1 MKTKKNDVKNDINET
16 SLKRSIKEPINRTN
30 SKLLLFKS
38 RARIKNK
45 IFIQDQKKAINT
57 KFSVNVYNL
66 INNNTKIKL
75 NYIIRQRISNESI
88 NKNEKRRP
96 LSLNVTKNNS
106 KQVINKTGLKNQSS
120 LELLEVSK
128 SLSEKRKSNSLN
140 IIPKSNYNIKLIK
153 KEDSSMEQKIISN
166 KNRVLN
172 FESKLFNR
180 YKRPFFRKIEN
191 LKNKGKNT
199 LINMSSN
206 SNLNVSYLF
215 AQDSKKDHPFPY
227 TFISIKSIQKLN
239 NQNPQYQ
246 TLINKNQKNAYVCYP
261 KSRSLNNSPHYRV
274 RRDLQ
279 EIDKKNNNDLIEY
292 RKILYSGLS
301 NKCNLSIRNRVRKY
315 NEEVRL
321 RNDLKNKNSNIDENN
336 NKKYYFYKY
345 NEYMDKI
352 EKEEINKFKNLQ
364 DKKNEI
370 NIKEL
375 FEDKSKLNYDELM
388 SQRREIKNH
397 INYLEKNKLLS
408 NEEFMKYQK
417 RLKLNNILK
426 NKDNININLYP
437 KIPNKIHKK
446 EKGDKSEES
455 SSSEMP
461 IIIDNYI
468 VKKTGVKKLR
478 RIKTAIF
485 GNVLIKKL
493 IDEDILFDNE
503 YSFEQNSVDLL
514 SDEVN
519 KIKQD
524 DYLINLSNFLRNE
537 KKNKQ
542 AKNMKLENI
551 KSGFKKTR
559 KKKVK
564 ISEKEIFDNL
574 RKNYFQR
581 REKMIKL
588 NRKNLIAK
596 KLLLQ
601 KIAEMEQF
609 KKRYKRYRSIFD
621 TFHNLNFKYSQKEM
635 NERKKEILEKYS
647 RINYEKNKY
656 SVRLKNRSGTSFFT
670 NSINTSNLQFILE
683 NNEMKND
690 DFSINDYLD
699 SDQAQKNLNEKEQGV
714 IKMYPNENNY
724 NIKEIEDIDNEIN
737 FEENEEDGN
746 DRFKKRELDKKERK
760 KQEDIKLNKMIK
772 EQKKKKVENEFFKQ
786 YEKIIKEYEE
796 KEQNKNKIVSKEMLE
811 EMGNNFNNL
820 LEENEAIIKS
830 STKQEDAELFIGF
843 REKMKSLRMY
853 SKQDL
858 NMYLYRNFD
867 VINNILSE
875 CKRDKQ
881 RENRIN
887 KFIKILKEDLDLICY
902 KRDYISKH
910 LRVLDFLPFPM
921 K

>member
-1 MKTKKNDVKNDINET
+1 
-16 SLKRSIKEPINRTN
+16 
-30 SKLLLFKS
+30 
-38 RARIKNK
+38 
-45 IFIQDQKKAINT
+45 
-57 KFSVNVYNL
+57 
-66 INNNTKIKL
+66 
-75 NYIIRQRISNESI
+75 
-88 NKNEKRRP
+88 
-96 LSLNVTKNNS
+96 
-106 KQVINKTGLKNQSS
+106 
-120 LELLEVSK
+120 
-128 SLSEKRKSNSLN
+128 
-140 IIPKSNYNIKLIK
+140 
-153 KEDSSMEQKIISN
+153 
-166 KNRVLN
+166 
-172 FESKLFNR
+172 
-180 YKRPFFRKIEN
+180 
-191 LKNKGKNT
+191 
-199 LINMSSN
+199 
-206 SNLNVSYLF
+206 
-215 AQDSKKDHPFPY
+215 
-227 TFISIKSIQKLN
+227 
-239 NQNPQYQ
+239 
-246 TLINKNQKNAYVCYP
+246 
-261 KSRSLNNSPHYRV
+261 
-274 RRDLQ
+274 
-279 EIDKKNNNDLIEY
+279 
-292 RKILYSGLS
+292 
-301 NKCNLSIRNRVRKY
+301 
-315 NEEVRL
+315 
-321 RNDLKNKNSNIDENN
+321 
-336 NKKYYFYKY
+336 
-345 NEYMDKI
+345 MDKI
-352 EKEEINKFKNLQ
+352 EKEELNKFKNLQ
-364 DKKNEI
+364 DKKNEV

-485 GNVLIKKL
+485 GNALIKKL

-656 SVRLKNRSGTSFFT
+656 SVRIKNRSGTSFFT
-670 NSINTSNLQFILE
+670 NSMNTSNLQFILE

-699 SDQAQKNLNEKEQGV
+699 SDQAQKNLNEREQGV
-714 IKMYPNENNY
+714 IKMYPNENDY

>member
-1 MKTKKNDVKNDINET
+1 M
-16 SLKRSIKEPINRTN
+16 
-30 SKLLLFKS
+30 
-38 RARIKNK
+38 
-45 IFIQDQKKAINT
+45 
-57 KFSVNVYNL
+57 
-66 INNNTKIKL
+66 
-75 NYIIRQRISNESI
+75 
-88 NKNEKRRP
+88 
-96 LSLNVTKNNS
+96 
-106 KQVINKTGLKNQSS
+106 
-120 LELLEVSK
+120 
-128 SLSEKRKSNSLN
+128 
-140 IIPKSNYNIKLIK
+140 
-153 KEDSSMEQKIISN
+153 
-166 KNRVLN
+166 
-172 FESKLFNR
+172 
-180 YKRPFFRKIEN
+180 
-191 LKNKGKNT
+191 
-199 LINMSSN
+199 
-206 SNLNVSYLF
+206 
-215 AQDSKKDHPFPY
+215 
-227 TFISIKSIQKLN
+227 
-239 NQNPQYQ
+239 
-246 TLINKNQKNAYVCYP
+246 
-261 KSRSLNNSPHYRV
+261 
-274 RRDLQ
+274 
-279 EIDKKNNNDLIEY
+279 
-292 RKILYSGLS
+292 
-301 NKCNLSIRNRVRKY
+301 
-315 NEEVRL
+315 RL

-345 NEYMDKI
+345 DEYMDKI
-352 EKEEINKFKNLQ
+352 EKEELNKFKNLQ
-364 DKKNEI
+364 DKKNEV

-485 GNVLIKKL
+485 GNALIKKL

-621 TFHNLNFKYSQKEM
+621 TFHNLNFKYSQKYM
-635 NERKKEILEKYS
+635 NERKK
-647 RINYEKNKY
+647 
-656 SVRLKNRSGTSFFT
+656 
-670 NSINTSNLQFILE
+670 
-683 NNEMKND
+683 
-690 DFSINDYLD
+690 
-699 SDQAQKNLNEKEQGV
+699 
-714 IKMYPNENNY
+714 
-724 NIKEIEDIDNEIN
+724 
-737 FEENEEDGN
+737 
-746 DRFKKRELDKKERK
+746 
-760 KQEDIKLNKMIK
+760 
-772 EQKKKKVENEFFKQ
+772 
-786 YEKIIKEYEE
+786 
-796 KEQNKNKIVSKEMLE
+796 
-811 EMGNNFNNL
+811 
-820 LEENEAIIKS
+820 
-830 STKQEDAELFIGF
+830 
-843 REKMKSLRMY
+843 
-853 SKQDL
+853 
-858 NMYLYRNFD
+858 
-867 VINNILSE
+867 
-875 CKRDKQ
+875 
-881 RENRIN
+881 
-887 KFIKILKEDLDLICY
+887 
-902 KRDYISKH
+902 
-910 LRVLDFLPFPM
+910 
-921 K
+921 

>member
-1 MKTKKNDVKNDINET
+1 
-16 SLKRSIKEPINRTN
+16 
-30 SKLLLFKS
+30 
-38 RARIKNK
+38 
-45 IFIQDQKKAINT
+45 
-57 KFSVNVYNL
+57 
-66 INNNTKIKL
+66 
-75 NYIIRQRISNESI
+75 
-88 NKNEKRRP
+88 
-96 LSLNVTKNNS
+96 
-106 KQVINKTGLKNQSS
+106 
-120 LELLEVSK
+120 
-128 SLSEKRKSNSLN
+128 
-140 IIPKSNYNIKLIK
+140 
-153 KEDSSMEQKIISN
+153 
-166 KNRVLN
+166 
-172 FESKLFNR
+172 
-180 YKRPFFRKIEN
+180 
-191 LKNKGKNT
+191 
-199 LINMSSN
+199 
-206 SNLNVSYLF
+206 
-215 AQDSKKDHPFPY
+215 
-227 TFISIKSIQKLN
+227 
-239 NQNPQYQ
+239 
-246 TLINKNQKNAYVCYP
+246 
-261 KSRSLNNSPHYRV
+261 
-274 RRDLQ
+274 
-279 EIDKKNNNDLIEY
+279 
-292 RKILYSGLS
+292 
-301 NKCNLSIRNRVRKY
+301 
-315 NEEVRL
+315 
-321 RNDLKNKNSNIDENN
+321 
-336 NKKYYFYKY
+336 
-345 NEYMDKI
+345 
-352 EKEEINKFKNLQ
+352 
-364 DKKNEI
+364 
-370 NIKEL
+370 
-375 FEDKSKLNYDELM
+375 
-388 SQRREIKNH
+388 
-397 INYLEKNKLLS
+397 
-408 NEEFMKYQK
+408 MKYQK

-811 EMGNNFNNL
+811 EMGNNFNDL

-830 STKQEDAELFIGF
+830 SQKQEDAELFIGF

>member
-1 MKTKKNDVKNDINET
+1 M
-16 SLKRSIKEPINRTN
+16 
-30 SKLLLFKS
+30 
-38 RARIKNK
+38 
-45 IFIQDQKKAINT
+45 
-57 KFSVNVYNL
+57 
-66 INNNTKIKL
+66 
-75 NYIIRQRISNESI
+75 
-88 NKNEKRRP
+88 
-96 LSLNVTKNNS
+96 
-106 KQVINKTGLKNQSS
+106 
-120 LELLEVSK
+120 
-128 SLSEKRKSNSLN
+128 
-140 IIPKSNYNIKLIK
+140 
-153 KEDSSMEQKIISN
+153 
-166 KNRVLN
+166 
-172 FESKLFNR
+172 
-180 YKRPFFRKIEN
+180 
-191 LKNKGKNT
+191 
-199 LINMSSN
+199 
-206 SNLNVSYLF
+206 
-215 AQDSKKDHPFPY
+215 
-227 TFISIKSIQKLN
+227 
-239 NQNPQYQ
+239 
-246 TLINKNQKNAYVCYP
+246 
-261 KSRSLNNSPHYRV
+261 
-274 RRDLQ
+274 
-279 EIDKKNNNDLIEY
+279 
-292 RKILYSGLS
+292 
-301 NKCNLSIRNRVRKY
+301 
-315 NEEVRL
+315 RL
-321 RNDLKNKNSNIDENN
+321 RNDLKNKNSNLDENN

-345 NEYMDKI
+345 DEYMDKI
-352 EKEEINKFKNLQ
+352 EKEELNKFKNLQ
-364 DKKNEI
+364 DKKNEV